1 MSEVT
6 RVNDPNIAPLDGVAL
21 GAKCIVTRFSTAKNK
36 VVSIKSQEM
45 ADCSIKASM
54 ELGSAV
60 LDERGQVC
68 ELKAKVAC
76 LESFR
81 HENNMTIMELK
92 AKLYD
97 LMVEKEG

>member
-54 ELGSAV
+54 ELGIMSISVPGRAQMVSIRIDEAMAV
-60 LDERGQVC
+60 LNEAAD
-68 ELKAKVAC
+68 AANDVAAG
-76 LESFR
+76 R
-81 HENNMTIMELK
+81 
-92 AKLYD
+92 
-97 LMVEKEG
+97 KEGKADG

>member
-1 MSEVT
+1 MSRIEELWE
-6 RVNDPNIAPLDGVAL
+6 ILKEYG
-21 GAKCIVTRFSTAKNK
+21 
-36 VVSIKSQEM
+36 IKTPEQF
-45 ADCSIKASM
+45 M
-54 ELGSAV
+54 EAYRRCPKIDISAV

>member
-1 MSEVT
+1 MTSGT
-6 RVNDPNIAPLDGVAL
+6 LPGSTSRPAP
-21 GAKCIVTRFSTAKNK
+21 
-36 VVSIKSQEM
+36 
-45 ADCSIKASM
+45 
-54 ELGSAV
+54 SAV

>member
-1 MSEVT
+1 MW
-6 RVNDPNIAPLDGVAL
+6 
-21 GAKCIVTRFSTAKNK
+21 STT
-36 VVSIKSQEM
+36 SSP
-45 ADCSIKASM
+45 
-54 ELGSAV
+54 SAV

>member
-1 MSEVT
+1 MAEKEYVLGNKTKDLLVYTFVVTKPIGDKTLELSEV
-6 RVNDPNIAPLDGVAL
+6 
-21 GAKCIVTRFSTAKNK
+21 
-36 VVSIKSQEM
+36 IKM
-45 ADCSIKASM
+45 M
-54 ELGSAV
+54 ETSAV